1 MLNRFT
7 LIFITILAVISIAA
21 PAIAVPSLQLD
32 IEGGWYDP
40 VTETIVT
47 SAENFTLYAILTEKN
62 QASIS
67 DTYYVSIAVTPQVSS
82 NTSLGSF
89 KFESQTIIVT
99 DNMTFGTAPLDD
111 YLQGQDPG
119 DLQNHGIFPTYF
131 YEWEFRFDPSLTTST
146 YNTGDLPEDPSDVPN
161 PGGIAGGGL
170 KPGET
175 GSFYIPF
182 IVENSTLDGL
192 HNIHFDLYS
201 IKIGKNA
208 SDDIDRDLF
217 APFSHDAQRVPEPS
231 ALLLLGVGLIGIAVF
246 GRRFKV

>member
-1 MLNRFT
+1 MAST
-7 LIFITILAVISIAA
+7 ALAV
-21 PAIAVPSLQLD
+21 PALQLD

-47 SAENFTLYAILTEKN
+47 NSEDFTLYAILTPKN
-62 QASIS
+62 QASVL
-67 DTYYVSIAVTPQVSS
+67 DTYYVSIAVTPKVSS
-82 NTSLGSF
+82 STFLGSF
-89 KFESQTIIVT
+89 KFETQDIIVT
-99 DNMTFGTAPLDD
+99 NDMTYGTAPLDD

-131 YEWEFRFDPSLTTST
+131 YEWGFKFDPLMTTST

-170 KPGET
+170 VPGGI
-175 GSFYIPF
+175 GSFYMPF
-182 IVENSTLDGL
+182 LVENSSLDGL

-201 IKIGKNA
+201 TKIGKNA
-208 SDDIDRDLF
+208 SNDIDRDLF

-231 ALLLLGVGLIGIAVF
+231 TLLLLGVGLIGIAGF